1 MNESALKMKP
11 KYFCRPLVA
20 GKSKRLSGLRIWFD
34 TIKSVALPKYIY
46 IYFLPLFVFINNLIL
61 FEILKTKWIW
71 SGKECGLLAI
81 LYLRLP
87 SAFPKYN
94 NVKRCNS
101 IDILRKSTVRVM
113 TEHFGFSFKN
123 QVKLQRHQQSKYS
136 LLTGI
141 DIQNTLNKNVEV
153 NILYTFFMTA
163 GLEWS
168 HISPM

>member
-1 MNESALKMKP
+1 MNESSLKMKP

-20 GKSKRLSGLRIWFD
+20 GKSKRLSGLMIWFD
-34 TIKSVALPKYIY
+34 TIKSVALSKYIFFY
-46 IYFLPLFVFINNLIL
+46 LYLFLLIIWYYL
-61 FEILKTKWIW
+61 KLKKTKWIW
-71 SGKECGLLAI
+71 SGKECGLLPI
-81 LYLRLP
+81 LYLRLA
-87 SAFPKYN
+87 SAFTKYN
-94 NVKRCNS
+94 NVQRCNS

-123 QVKLQRHQQSKYS
+123 QVKLERHQQSKYS